1 MFKLMTLN
9 INRYG
14 DKHGT
19 WEIRQARIVQAIAAA
34 KPDVIALQ
42 AVQRDPACAR
52 GQDQASQLASQLAE
66 YGHVHFHPAHHH
78 ENGRAD
84 GSAFIARLP
93 PEEVRHYPLP
103 YIDNSEDNSQRG
115 LLYARVRTPAGDWW
129 IANSYFSWVPAVN
142 VGNVQAALDHLAN
155 LKAPRLLVGDFNAA
169 PDSAGMQRLK
179 NDGWEDAW
187 ARLRPRDAGFT
198 FEAHAPAQRID
209 YVWAD
214 ATAAKR
220 LQAIETFGDGEVR
233 LSDHL
238 GLVATLA

>member
-9 INRYG
+9 INQYG

-19 WEIRQARIVQAIAAA
+19 WEVRQARIVQAIAAA

-42 AVQRDPACAR
+42 AVRRDPTRAG

-66 YGHVHFHPAHHH
+66 YGHVNFHPAHQH

-93 PEEVRHYPLP
+93 PEEVRYCPLP
-103 YIDNSEDNSQRG
+103 HIDNPEDNSQRG
-115 LLYARVRTPAGDWW
+115 LLCARVRTPAGDWW
-129 IANSYFSWVPAVN
+129 IANGYFSWVPAVN
-142 VGNVQAALDHLAN
+142 AGNVQAALDYLAN

-179 NDGWEDAW
+179 NDGWEDVW
-187 ARLRPRDAGFT
+187 SRLRPRDAGFT

-214 ATAAKR
+214 AIAAKG
-220 LQAIETFGDGEVR
+220 LQVIETLGDGEVR

-238 GLVATLA
+238 GLVVTLA